1 MSWAQNR
8 PPTRGRNNW
17 SGCIV
22 SAAEAD
28 VVLFYAE
35 QDATQCGALVE
46 MGRRSPSLGVEVVVI
61 LARLARQC
69 NGRERLSAD

>member
-1 MSWAQNR
+1 
-8 PPTRGRNNW
+8 
-17 SGCIV
+17 V